1 MISVIVP
8 VLNAARFLPQV
19 IEALE
24 AQDFPSAEYEVL
36 LIDNGSSDESVAVMK
51 RYRKVRLL
59 QEARRGA
66 YVARNRAAGEAQGDI
81 LAFTDAD
88 RVVDKGWLRAILD
101 GFATSDA
108 DVLLGRSR
116 PASDSGLVAL
126 LADYENEKA
135 AYVCQLG
142 ASRQQYAYTGNMA
155 VRRRAWEKYG
165 PFVELQRG
173 ADVVFVR
180 RIVDCEPHGCVR
192 YCDGMADR
200 HLELCTSL
208 DYFRKMS
215 LYGSSILTYSRVI
228 PALPLA
234 VDDHIRILLRCVHR
248 HHYSPWRTLWLGTG
262 LLVGLV
268 SYKSGAWRSTL
279 ETGLLPCLLDSS
291 ISKRRDMKPPT
302 SLSIVI
308 EWENAVLAGD
318 ERGKGALLRLAHEIR
333 TFGKHRRVEVIVVY
347 YPGDVD
353 PVPLTQLVS
362 DAFPHGMARLLT
374 CDSGDYYE
382 LKNAGAKTAT
392 GDIVAFSD
400 SDTHVEEGWLRQLI
414 DPFSDPRIAAVAGN
428 SYIESST
435 LLGKAF
441 GAFWFFPSRTKSAR
455 LEPAKGIFAN
465 NFAVRRDIFGR
476 LPFQPIPGTNRGA
489 CVRWRERMS
498 DANLTIVQNPLA
510 RTAHPPPNG
519 GTHFFIRALTHGR
532 DAILL
537 ARDQGRPLES
547 GVFGTLLR
555 FVLNFARTTI
565 TPWTRRADLGLRAWE
580 IVPVLLIGY
589 VYYGT
594 YFAGEVLTFLRPEWM
609 RRRFR
614 I

>member
-8 VLNAARFLPQV
+8 VWNAAGFLPQV

-36 LIDNGSSDESVAVMK
+36 LVDNGSSDESVAVMK
-51 RYRKVRLL
+51 RYRKSRLL
-59 QEARRGA
+59 HEARRGA
-66 YVARNRAAGEAQGDI
+66 YAARNRAAVEAQGDI

-108 DVLLGRSR
+108 EVLLGRSR
-116 PASDSGLVAL
+116 PASESGLVAR

-155 VRRRAWEKYG
+155 VRRKTWEQYG
-165 PFVELQRG
+165 PFVELHRG

-180 RIVDCEPHGCVR
+180 RIVECEPHGCVR
-192 YCDGMADR
+192 YCDRMVDH
-200 HLELCTSL
+200 HLELRTSL

-215 LYGSSILTYSRVI
+215 LYGSSIQTYSRVI
-228 PALPLA
+228 PALPLTM
-234 VDDHIRILLRCVHR
+234 DDHIRILLRCVHR
-248 HHYSPWRTLWLGTG
+248 NHYSAWRTLWLGMG
-262 LLVGLV
+262 LAVGLIL
-268 SYKSGAWRSTL
+268 YKSGVWRSTL
-279 ETGLLPCLLDSS
+279 EIDPLPCLPDSPLLT
-291 ISKRRDMKPPT
+291 RETKPPAN
-302 SLSIVI
+302 LSIVV

-318 ERGKGALLRLAHEIR
+318 ERGKGALLRLAHEAR
-333 TFGKHRRVEVIVVY
+333 TLDKHRRVEVIVVY

-353 PVPLTQLVS
+353 PVPLERLVS
-362 DAFPHGMARLLT
+362 AAFPQGMARLLA

-382 LKNAGAKTAT
+382 LKNAGATAAT

-400 SDTHVEEGWLRQLI
+400 SDTHVEEGWLRQLV
-414 DPFSDPRIAAVAGN
+414 DPLSDLRIAAVAGS
-428 SYIESST
+428 SYIKPST

-441 GAFWFFPSRTKSAR
+441 GAFWFFPSRTKHAR

-465 NFAVRRDIFGR
+465 NFAVRRDIFSR
-476 LPFQPIPGTNRGA
+476 LPFHSIPGTNRGA

-498 DANLTIVQNPLA
+498 DANLTVVQNPLA

-519 GTHFFIRALTHGR
+519 GAHFFVRALTHGR

-537 ARDQGRPLES
+537 ARDQGRAFES
-547 GVFGTLLR
+547 GVFGTLFR
-555 FVLNFARTTI
+555 FGLNIARTTI

-580 IVPVLLIGY
+580 IAPVLLIGY

-594 YFAGEVLTFLRPEWM
+594 YFVGEVLTFLRPEWM
-609 RRRFR
+609 SRRFR